1 MICIKRRQTLRD
13 EIENLKHERT
23 KNKIKLKNWII
34 VSVWLLGIML
44 GLLLSNMLF
53 AIYFV
58 LLMELLRCIL
68 AKVRFQKKI
77 KSRNEQNHQELV
89 VRTAAETILLLYFI
103 LLGSVISIYSC
114 MRYILHLSI
123 GAFAI
128 KDWLLYSS
136 LPFLIFEVYILQ
148 YYKKTKGKV

>member
-58 LLMELLRCIL
+58 LLMELLRCVL